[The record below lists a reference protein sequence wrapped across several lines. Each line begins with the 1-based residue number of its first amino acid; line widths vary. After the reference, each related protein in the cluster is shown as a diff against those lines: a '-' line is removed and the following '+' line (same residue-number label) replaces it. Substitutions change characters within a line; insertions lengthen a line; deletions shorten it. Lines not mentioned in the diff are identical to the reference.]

1 MNSKLD
7 AIVLKSAPYKEN
19 DLILSLLSSNSGRVD
34 ALVRGVKKSRRSVI
48 FTQPFSYSE
57 FDLYRSGK
65 QGLYIV
71 DTAEPKEN
79 FFELREDL
87 SALSLAQYFAEVCMY
102 LPKESLSGD
111 EFMFLRL
118 LLNSLYVLCKK
129 KDISPLTVKM
139 VFELKFAK
147 YQGFE
152 PDFSECSVCGR
163 DEGDIWV
170 FDQGIYCKNCEKD
183 RPGYK
188 INDTVRKIATHILK
202 TDNLGAYAVFAD
214 DKILSYIGSLTEKYL
229 EFVTERSYKSLDCFR
244 QIRDIEALVSKG
256 KDKNNE

>member
-7 AIVLKSAPYKEN
+7 AIVLKTAPYKEN
-19 DLILSLLSSNSGRVD
+19 DLILSLLSSHSGRID
-34 ALVRGVKKSRRSVI
+34 ALVRGVKKSRRSVL

-71 DTAEPKEN
+71 DGAEPKEN

-87 SALSLAQYFAEVCMY
+87 SALSLAQYFAEVCLY

-139 VFELKFAK
+139 AFELKFAK

-152 PDFSECSVCGR
+152 PDFTECCVCGR
-163 DEGDIWV
+163 DEGEIWI
-170 FDQGIYCKNCEKD
+170 FDRGIYCKNCRGE
-183 RPGYK
+183 RNGYA
-188 INDTVRKIATHILK
+188 INDTVRKIVTHILD
-202 TDNLGAYAVFAD
+202 TDNLGAYAVFAEE
-214 DKILSYIGSLTEKYL
+214 KILEYVGGLTEKYL
-229 EFVTERSYKSLDCFR
+229 SFVTEKNYQSLDYFK
-244 QIRDIEALVSKG
+244 QLKEIEALVPKG
-256 KDKNNE
+256 KDRNE